1 MPVENG
7 LPTDQLAAAWR
18 TSKAGNPSGSR
29 AEVAA
34 PPDAEIAVR
43 DSRSPSRPAP
53 IYTSAEIAAFVVGA
67 KAGEFD
73 DLA

>member
-1 MPVENG
+1 MFH
-7 LPTDQLAAAWR
+7 LAVPGKR
-18 TSKAGNPSGSR
+18 HSRPSGSR

-34 PPDAEIAVR
+34 PPDGEIAVR
-43 DSRSPSRPAP
+43 DSRYPSRPP
-53 IYTSAEIAAFVVGA
+53 LIYTSAEIAAFLVGA